1 MKKKDTEGGTS
12 LNLNTR
18 LQSMQSMQSMQ
29 SSQSKQAA
37 QHAVSLMQSKENP
50 MPNPAA
56 TKEESTATTTHNSAG
71 ANPARLLTRCQT
83 CAVTLPPSYPR
94 APASIG
100 GPRGPGFPGYRAWNL
115 STACNPSTSSVGSQ
129 LGWS

>member
-18 LQSMQSMQSMQ
+18 LQSMQSSQSM
-29 SSQSKQAA
+29 QAA

-56 TKEESTATTTHNSAG
+56 TKEESTSND
-71 ANPARLLTRCQT
+71 NP
-83 CAVTLPPSYPR
+83 
-94 APASIG
+94 
-100 GPRGPGFPGYRAWNL
+100 
-115 STACNPSTSSVGSQ
+115 
-129 LGWS
+129 

>member
-37 QHAVSLMQSKENP
+37 QHAVLLMQSKENP

-56 TKEESTATTTHNSAG
+56 TKEESTIND
-71 ANPARLLTRCQT
+71 NP
-83 CAVTLPPSYPR
+83 
-94 APASIG
+94 
-100 GPRGPGFPGYRAWNL
+100 
-115 STACNPSTSSVGSQ
+115 
-129 LGWS
+129 